1 MRAFLE
7 SVAELG
13 PGDHACLVFDSDE
26 LRREA
31 AVAFLKAG
39 AERGER
45 LLIVSANGNGAVDA
59 ELAPLTTSGQLV
71 RLSSGRERASGDV
84 LARSRTVARDA
95 LADGYRAVRVLTAV
109 EDWTVDELQRYERG
123 TRDLFDDGTF
133 TALCE
138 YDRRRHLE
146 ADLIG
151 LQDLHGRVVFALEG
165 SDALRVE
172 READGRLRLSGWVD
186 ITSLGTLVEPLR
198 RAMDGEADVELQ
210 LAEVTFVDVSGL
222 RLLVEAAGRL
232 ADADRKLVFESPP
245 EAVVTMLRVLGWDR
259 VRGLEVRR

>member
-1 MRAFLE
+1 RF
-7 SVAELG
+7 
-13 PGDHACLVFDSDE
+13 
-26 LRREA
+26 
-31 AVAFLKAG
+31 
-39 AERGER
+39 
-45 LLIVSANGNGAVDA
+45 
-59 ELAPLTTSGQLV
+59 
-71 RLSSGRERASGDV
+71 
-84 LARSRTVARDA
+84 
-95 LADGYRAVRVLTAV
+95 LTAV

-151 LQDLHGRVVFALEG
+151 LQA
-165 SDALRVE
+165 SDALRVQ